1 MDKRLH
7 EGGKKME
14 KIALQLYSVYEEC
27 GKDFP
32 GVLQK
37 VAKMGYDGVEFAGYY
52 NLSANELKKILDD
65 LGLKAAGTHILID
78 TLLGDE
84 FKKTVEFNQVIGN
97 KYLIV
102 PGLPEERI
110 SSRAAW
116 LENAKL
122 FSELA
127 EKLKAYNMYVG
138 YHSHAGDF
146 KPLDGEWPWDTF
158 YGNASKDV
166 VMQLDMGNSMAGG
179 VSSQGLVDIL
189 KKYPGRARTVH
200 MKEFSATNEKAI
212 VGEGDVKW
220 KEIIAACREQGV
232 TDWYVI
238 EQESHAY
245 PPMECVER
253 CLQNLKKLV

>member
-1 MDKRLH
+1 
-7 EGGKKME
+7 ME

-32 GVLQK
+32 GVLAK

-52 NLSANELKKILDD
+52 NTSAAELRKMIDD
-65 LGLKAAGTHILID
+65 LGIKAAGTHIGIE

-84 FKKTVEFNQVIGN
+84 LKKTVEYNQVIGN
-97 KYLIV
+97 KFLIV

-110 SSRAAW
+110 ASRAAW
-116 LENAKL
+116 LDTAKL
-122 FSELA
+122 FNEIA
-127 EKLKAYNMYVG
+127 EKLKSENMYIG

-146 KPLDGEWPWDTF
+146 KPLEGEWPWDTF
-158 YGNASKDV
+158 YGNLSQDV
-166 VMQLDMGNSMAGG
+166 VMQLDMGNAMSGG

-189 KKYPGRARTVH
+189 KKYPGRARSVH

-212 VGEGDVKW
+212 VGEGDVNW
-220 KEIIAACREQGV
+220 KEIIATCHAQGV
-232 TDWYVI
+232 TEWYVI

-253 CLQNLKKLV
+253 CLRNLKKFV